1 MVKPLRVLTDFL
13 ELSIRVVLLVLTWGT
28 MKSLGFLPG
37 LVLLPLWP
45 IFLHG
50 QLCPPI
56 VLEKVLQCDRHEMPN
71 RKRRECGIRLIL
83 APKSDMAF
91 FTANGLIIHGSVKLP
106 RQEPLRW
113 PPRVTVRRLLP
124 HARGLGLKP
133 RREGFPSGAK
143 KEWGLSPK
151 AKVRVLHTAQLD
163 VTVSSN
169 HQQLTCRSKQ
179 KNKSRSSSS
188 SLFCFFNREGKGTLD
203 DLEGWYMVGDW
214 EVSLSC
220 VVVVSSPSCPS
231 FLIVLFMLLILVGLG
246 GVGYGGRG

>member
-13 ELSIRVVLLVLTWGT
+13 ELSIRVVLLVLTWGK

-45 IFLHG
+45 IFRHG

-56 VLEKVLQCDRHEMPN
+56 VLENVLQCDRH
-71 RKRRECGIRLIL
+71 
-83 APKSDMAF
+83 D
-91 FTANGLIIHGSVKLP
+91 

-124 HARGLGLKP
+124 HARGLGFKP

-163 VTVSSN
+163 VT
-169 HQQLTCRSKQ
+169 
-179 KNKSRSSSS
+179 
-188 SLFCFFNREGKGTLD
+188 
-203 DLEGWYMVGDW
+203 GWYMVGDW

-220 VVVVSSPSCPS
+220 VVVVSSPSGPS
-231 FLIVLFMLLILVGLG
+231 FLIVLFKLLTLVGLG